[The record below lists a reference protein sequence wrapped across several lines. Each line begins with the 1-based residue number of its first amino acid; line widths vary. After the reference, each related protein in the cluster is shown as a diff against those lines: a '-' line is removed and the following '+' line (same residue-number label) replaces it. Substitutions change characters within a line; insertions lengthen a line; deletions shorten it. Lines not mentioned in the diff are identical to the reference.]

1 FLVTKFKDIT
11 DKIIPFFD
19 RYPRPGGGVK
29 DFEDF
34 KRVAKL
40 MENKA
45 HLTKEGL
52 SQIYSIK
59 SKMNFKRDSD

>member
-1 FLVTKFKDIT
+1 M
-11 DKIIPFFD
+11 
-19 RYPRPGGGVK
+19 RGGGVK

>member
-1 FLVTKFKDIT
+1 MGQWGQR
-11 DKIIPFFD
+11 DK
-19 RYPRPGGGVK
+19 YPAQLRWATLQGVK

-34 KRVAKL
+34 KRVTKL

-52 SQIYSIK
+52 SQIHSWRFVRIK
-59 SKMNFKRDSD
+59 NEF